1 MLKLYY
7 NPMSRAARVRWLL
20 EELGAPY
27 EAVPVDFSK
36 GEHKRPEYMKVHPLG
51 VLPAIQDDGFA
62 MFESAAIVMHLADKY
77 PEKGLAPAV
86 GTKERAE
93 YYQWIVFAMTEA
105 EPPIVQVLQHTRF
118 LPEAERQPA
127 VIEKSTQRFKTVA
140 TVVQDRL
147 QGREYIVGNKFSAA
161 DVVLGGVMNFANMF
175 GLLNEHPT
183 LQAYVKRLTER
194 PAAKKGSGQ

>member
-7 NPMSRAARVRWLL
+7 NPMSRAGRVRWLL

-27 EAVPVDFSK
+27 ELVPMDFAK
-36 GEHKRPEYMKVHPLG
+36 GDLKKPEYMKVHPLG
-51 VLPAIQDDGFA
+51 LLPAIQDDGVA
-62 MFESAAIVMHLADKY
+62 MFESAAIIMHLADKS

-86 GTKERAE
+86 GTKERGE

-105 EPPIVQVLQHTRF
+105 EPHVVQVLLHTRF

-127 VIEKSTQRFKTVA
+127 VIEKATQRFKTAA
-140 TVVQDRL
+140 TAIQDRMK
-147 QGREYIVGNKFSAA
+147 GREYIVGNKFTAA
-161 DVVLGGVMNFANMF
+161 DVVLGGVMNFGNMF
-175 GLLNEHPT
+175 GLLNEHPE

-194 PAAKKGSGQ
+194 PAFKKSSGQ